1 MCVPEKVLRGYG
13 PRKQDPLNKAMAIT
27 EPVVEAVTDTKPSPK
42 APKRFW
48 YLVDEKGERLEKDG
62 KMPKIHG
69 KNPFQAVQKAVTR
82 YATDLGK
89 EYEFMLRE
97 VKGKPTKAGKLR
109 VYKYKGWKTEL
120 ADGEGSDFTKSHSIT
135 SKPHAKSL
143 GVTLIDAPVKIAKVK
158 KAKAKEEASPVPHVE
173 EKAVSKRKRAG
184 KSKGE
189 APEVKPEET
198 VTPPTKKV
206 RASSVGKGKAAKA

>member
-1 MCVPEKVLRGYG
+1 MTVRSGCARHDRGTL
-13 PRKQDPLNKAMAIT
+13 KNTSAMAKT
-27 EPVVEAVTDTKPSPK
+27 EAPVTVTPEISPEEVETKATK
-42 APKRFW
+42 TPKRFW
-48 YLVDEKGERLEKDG
+48 YLVDEKGERIERDG

-97 VKGKPTKAGKLR
+97 AKGKPTKAGKLR

-120 ADGEGSDFTKSHSIT
+120 GEGEGSDFTKNHSIT

-143 GVTLIDAPVKIAKVK
+143 GVTLIDPPVKAKKSPKPKDAPPAEDKPVTK
-158 KAKAKEEASPVPHVE
+158 RKRASKAKEEAPVASEAPKE
-173 EKAVSKRKRAG
+173 
-184 KSKGE
+184 GE
-189 APEVKPEET
+189 APKP
-198 VTPPTKKV
+198 KKA
-206 RASSVGKGKAAKA
+206 RAGKGKAVKA

>member
-1 MCVPEKVLRGYG
+1 
-13 PRKQDPLNKAMAIT
+13 MAK
-27 EPVVEAVTDTKPSPK
+27 AVTPKAVTPVAATPAADETAAKPSK

-48 YLVDEKGERLEKDG
+48 YLVDEKGERIERDG

-97 VKGKPTKAGKLR
+97 AKGKPTKAGKLR

-120 ADGEGSDFTKSHSIT
+120 ADGEGSEFTKNHSIT

-143 GVTLIDAPVKIAKVK
+143 GVTLIDAPVKP
-158 KAKAKEEASPVPHVE
+158 AKAKKVKSPEQPTESTDSKITEAP
-173 EKAVSKRKRAG
+173 KRKRAG
-184 KSKGE
+184 KGKAS
-189 APEVKPEET
+189 PEEKT
-198 VTPPTKKV
+198 EAAAEPPKKK
-206 RASSVGKGKAAKA
+206 RAGKGKTSPEEKAQ

>member
-1 MCVPEKVLRGYG
+1 MAKAVATKVVTPEAAA
-13 PRKQDPLNKAMAIT
+13 PAEETPA
-27 EPVVEAVTDTKPSPK
+27 KPAK

-48 YLVDEKGERLEKDG
+48 YIVDESGERIERDG

-82 YATDLGK
+82 YATDLDK

-97 VKGKPTKAGKLR
+97 AKGKPTKAGKLR

-120 ADGEGSDFTKSHSIT
+120 ADGEGSEFTKNHSIT

-143 GVTLIDAPVKIAKVK
+143 GVTLIDAPVKPTKAKKVK
-158 KAKAKEEASPVPHVE
+158 ASPEQAKEEVTSTEAP
-173 EKAVSKRKRAG
+173 KKKRAG
-184 KSKGE
+184 KAKASPE
-189 APEVKPEET
+189 AKTEVGAE
-198 VTPPTKKV
+198 PPKKK
-206 RASSVGKGKAAKA
+206 RAGKGKASPEEKAQ

>member
-1 MCVPEKVLRGYG
+1 MAKTEAPVTVTAETSPE
-13 PRKQDPLNKAMAIT
+13 Q
-27 EPVVEAVTDTKPSPK
+27 VEAKPSK

-48 YLVDEKGERLEKDG
+48 YLVDEKGERIERDG

-97 VKGKPTKAGKLR
+97 AKGKPTKAGKLR

-120 ADGEGSDFTKSHSIT
+120 GEGEGSDFTKNHSIT

-143 GVTLIDAPVKIAKVK
+143 GVTLIDPPVKAKK
-158 KAKAKEEASPVPHVE
+158 SPKPKDV
-173 EKAVSKRKRAG
+173 AVAEDKPVTKRKRA
-184 KSKGE
+184 SKPKEESPVDSEATKEVE
-189 APEVKPEET
+189 APKP
-198 VTPPTKKV
+198 KKA
-206 RASSVGKGKAAKA
+206 RAGKGKALKA

>member
-1 MCVPEKVLRGYG
+1 MA
-13 PRKQDPLNKAMAIT
+13 KAVAPKAVA
-27 EPVVEAVTDTKPSPK
+27 PVAVTPEAAAPAEETPAKPAK

-48 YLVDEKGERLEKDG
+48 YLVDESGERIERDG

-97 VKGKPTKAGKLR
+97 AKGKPTKAGKLR

-120 ADGEGSDFTKSHSIT
+120 ADGEGSEFTKNHSIT

-143 GVTLIDAPVKIAKVK
+143 GVTLIDAPVKPTKAKKVK
-158 KAKAKEEASPVPHVE
+158 ASPEQATE
-173 EKAVSKRKRAG
+173 EEVKPATDAPKRKRAG
-184 KSKGE
+184 KAKASPEEKTE
-189 APEVKPEET
+189 AAPE
-198 VTPPTKKV
+198 PPKKK
-206 RASSVGKGKAAKA
+206 RAGKGKASPEEKAQ